1 MSTHILGGLALGI
14 VAIVLGA
21 GWIGGAIS
29 HQRRHAEYA
38 NTYAQTGGPFY
49 AVAQIGCAAIVIL
62 AGLGLIAVAL
72 LGGLR

>member
-1 MSTHILGGLALGI
+1 MGI

-29 HQRRHAEYA
+29 HQRRHADYA

-49 AVAQIGCAAIVIL
+49 AVAQIGCATIVIL
-62 AGLGLIAVAL
+62 AGAGLILLAL
-72 LGGLR
+72 LGGFR